1 MSNPLLTTRVPPYV
15 ISFIEELASK
25 TNRTKNDVVNY
36 LIESSVEFQEFDKE
50 QNISEKKLNHIH
62 YDFNIQT
69 ELKTL
74 KESYK
79 SLHNFLI
86 ISEAFKV
93 IFLCCIFIYFILI
106 Y

>member
-50 QNISEKKLNHIH
+50 QNISEKKLNHM
-62 YDFNIQT
+62 
-69 ELKTL
+69 TL
-74 KESYK
+74 
-79 SLHNFLI
+79 I
-86 ISEAFKV
+86 FKQN
-93 IFLCCIFIYFILI
+93 
-106 Y
+106 